1 MSLTSEQLEERLN
14 YICGSDAA
22 VICGVSPW
30 GNIVQLWQEKTRQIH
45 RKDISDNPYIKAGNF
60 LEPAVKAW
68 FEHETG
74 LKVTIDN
81 NLIVHPE
88 IPYLAGNI
96 DGRVGDDAIFEAK
109 TASHDEGW
117 GQTNHNQ
124 IPDHY
129 LLQISHYM
137 LVANVQKAHVAVL
150 IRGNDFRY
158 YTIERNPKLEE
169 MMLRKYREFWK
180 CVTKNI
186 APTPSNGA
194 EVLSLYGYRSIEDQV
209 TADNDIEE
217 NLEKLNH
224 VRESIKKASEL
235 KDKLEDKIKIYMGQ
249 KDTLLTT
256 SGKIAATWKEA
267 AESRRFDMQAF
278 KEENEELHNKYVKTG
293 AASRRFI
300 FKQQQE
306 GQEVT

>member
-1 MSLTSEQLEERLN
+1 VSLTEHQIQERLD

-30 GNIVQLWQEKTRQIH
+30 GNVVQLWQEKTRQIFPE
-45 RKDISDNPYIKAGNF
+45 DISDKPYIKAGNF
-60 LEPAVKAW
+60 LEPAVRAW
-68 FEHETG
+68 FEDETG
-74 LKVTIDN
+74 LKVTLDKS
-81 NLIVHPE
+81 LIVHPT

-96 DGRVGDDAIFEAK
+96 DGRVGTDAIFEAK

-117 GQTNHNQ
+117 GQTNNNQ

-137 LVANVQKAHVAVL
+137 MVADVKKAHIAVL

-169 MMLRKYREFWK
+169 MMLRKYKEFWK

-186 APTPSNGA
+186 APIPSNGE
-194 EVLSLYGYRSIEDQV
+194 EVLSLYGYKSIEEQV
-209 TADNDIEE
+209 VADYLIQEDLQRLE
-217 NLEKLNH
+217 N
-224 VRESIKKASEL
+224 VRESIKKSEAL
-235 KDKLEDKIKIYMGQ
+235 KEKLEDKIKIFMGQ
-249 KDTLLTT
+249 KDTLLSS
-256 SGKIAATWKEA
+256 SGKIAATWKQA
-267 AESRRFDMQAF
+267 NESRRFDLLTF
-278 KEENEELHNKYVKTG
+278 KTENEELYNTYTKTC

-306 GQEVT
+306 G